1 MSDNEN
7 SNKKLMP
14 EGGSSPPTDQVQT
27 TDAPAVDSET
37 KDTSSAEEEEKNPQ
51 TPSTDND
58 KDKDESQG
66 QETEGGEEPNEN
78 PNKENKNDYSETAK
92 KVGESLGEK
101 YNKMLEA
108 KKNDNNKDSLGDQMK
123 DLNEVQVD
131 KAFVSDSINLLGKI
145 SFDELIGNPLRAAVK
160 AQRDLAKET
169 LSYIREE
176 GIKVDENGQGQITY
190 VTMNFIRDGKQ
201 VKMRVPLLTLMPV
214 PRLSISTMSYTFKA
228 KVNAMSGVVAS
239 VGSGGTPINA
249 GISTGEGSKSA
260 APAKQTTDSS
270 AKGNNETTGNKP
282 GASTDNPAASK
293 DNPAASK
300 DNPAASSNNPTA
312 SAAGAK
318 PTISTTPTMSVG
330 YSSKKDS
337 GATRDSRYS
346 VETTMD
352 ISITASEGEM
362 PRGIDRL
369 LGVLDDSTEVIDPK
383 GTLQVSADRISL
395 VNNYGAISVSYR
407 NGKGAYAPTDVT
419 CEPIEGEAKPDMLE
433 SGDEMLLIFKAK
445 GVYMVSAGE
454 LHRIVFVS

>member
-7 SNKKLMP
+7 NNNDLKP
-14 EGGSSPPTDQVQT
+14 GGESSPPT
-27 TDAPAVDSET
+27 
-37 KDTSSAEEEEKNPQ
+37 EENPQ
-51 TPSTDND
+51 TPHTDND
-58 KDKDESQG
+58 NDKDESQG
-66 QETEGGEEPNEN
+66 QETEGGKKPDDNKKEDEN
-78 PNKENKNDYSETAK
+78 PNKENKNDLPNKIGNSVG
-92 KVGESLGEK
+92 KVFKEGVDAWKATSNAG
-101 YNKMLEA
+101 
-108 KKNDNNKDSLGDQMK
+108 NDKSLGDQMK

-249 GISTGEGSKSA
+249 GISTDNGSKSA
-260 APAKQTTDSS
+260 ASAKPTTDPS
-270 AKGNNETTGNKP
+270 AKGNNGKAGDNP
-282 GASTDNPAASK
+282 AASTDNPAASTE
-293 DNPAASK
+293 NPATSSNK
-300 DNPAASSNNPTA
+300 TAASAT
-312 SAAGAK
+312 GAK

-407 NGKGAYAPTDVT
+407 NGKGAYAPTDVN
-419 CEPIEGEAKPDMLE
+419 CDPIEGEAKPDMLE

-454 LHRIVFVS
+454 LTRIVFVS

>member
-1 MSDNEN
+1 
-7 SNKKLMP
+7 MP
-14 EGGSSPPTDQVQT
+14 EGESSPPT
-27 TDAPAVDSET
+27 
-37 KDTSSAEEEEKNPQ
+37 EENPQ
-51 TPSTDND
+51 TPHTDNDND
-58 KDKDESQG
+58 KDKSQSQES
-66 QETEGGEEPNEN
+66 EGGEEPDVNNKEDEN
-78 PNKENKNDYSETAK
+78 PNKENKNDLANKIGNSVG
-92 KVGESLGEK
+92 KVVEEGIDAWKATSNTGK
-101 YNKMLEA
+101 
-108 KKNDNNKDSLGDQMK
+108 DNSLGDQMK

-190 VTMNFIRDGKQ
+190 VTMNFFRDGKQ

-228 KVNAMSGVVAS
+228 KVNAMSGVVTS

-249 GISTGEGSKSA
+249 GMSTDNGSKSA
-260 APAKQTTDSS
+260 ASAKPAKESS
-270 AKGNNETTGNKP
+270 AKGNNEKTGDKP
-282 GASTDNPAASK
+282 AASTDNPST
-293 DNPAASK
+293 
-300 DNPAASSNNPTA
+300 SSNKPTA

-395 VNNYGAISVSYR
+395 VNNYGVISVSYR

-419 CEPIEGEAKPDMLE
+419 CDPIEGEAKPDMLE

-454 LHRIVFVS
+454 LTRIVFVS

>member
-7 SNKKLMP
+7 NNNDLIP
-14 EGGSSPPTDQVQT
+14 EGGSSPPTDQVSQ

-37 KDTSSAEEEEKNPQ
+37 TDTSSAEEENQ
-51 TPSTDND
+51 QAPSTDND
-58 KDKDESQG
+58 KNQSHES
-66 QETEGGEEPNEN
+66 NE
-78 PNKENKNDYSETAK
+78 
-92 KVGESLGEK
+92 GEK
-101 YNKMLEA
+101 SEKNEDNKSDDS
-108 KKNDNNKDSLGDQMK
+108 KKKEEKSTLDKTVDTTTSVIGALGDAHNAAQKKEKTPSLGDQMK

-190 VTMNFIRDGKQ
+190 VTMNFFRDGKQ

-249 GISTGEGSKSA
+249 GMSTDNSSKSA
-260 APAKQTTDSS
+260 ASAKATTNSS
-270 AKGNNETTGNKP
+270 SKGNNEKTGDEP
-282 GASTDNPAASK
+282 AASTDNSAVSSNKTAASATGTK
-293 DNPAASK
+293 S
-300 DNPAASSNNPTA
+300 
-312 SAAGAK
+312 
-318 PTISTTPTMSVG
+318 TISTTPTMSVG

-395 VNNYGAISVSYR
+395 VNNYGTISVSYR

-419 CEPIEGEAKPDMLE
+419 CDPIEGEAKPDMLE

-454 LHRIVFVS
+454 LTRIVFVS

>member
-7 SNKKLMP
+7 NNNDLIP
-14 EGGSSPPTDQVQT
+14 EGGSSPPTEENLQ
-27 TDAPAVDSET
+27 AP
-37 KDTSSAEEEEKNPQ
+37 P
-51 TPSTDND
+51 TDND
-58 KDKDESQG
+58 KNQSHESNEGKKSEKSEDNKSDDSKKKEEKSTLDKTVDTTTSVIGALGDAHNAAQK
-66 QETEGGEEPNEN
+66 
-78 PNKENKNDYSETAK
+78 KEKAP
-92 KVGESLGEK
+92 
-101 YNKMLEA
+101 
-108 KKNDNNKDSLGDQMK
+108 SLGDQMK

-190 VTMNFIRDGKQ
+190 VTMNFFRDGKQ

-249 GISTGEGSKSA
+249 GMSTDNSSKSA
-260 APAKQTTDSS
+260 ASAKPAKDSS
-270 AKGNNETTGNKP
+270 AKGNNEKTGDKP
-282 GASTDNPAASK
+282 AASSEKPAASTDNS
-293 DNPAASK
+293 
-300 DNPAASSNNPTA
+300 AASSNKTA
-312 SAAGAK
+312 TSAAGAK
-318 PTISTTPTMSVG
+318 PTIATTPTMSVG

-419 CEPIEGEAKPDMLE
+419 CDPIEGEAKPDMLE

-454 LHRIVFVS
+454 LTRIVFVS

>member
-7 SNKKLMP
+7 NNNDLMP
-14 EGGSSPPTDQVQT
+14 EGGSSPPT
-27 TDAPAVDSET
+27 
-37 KDTSSAEEEEKNPQ
+37 EENPQ

-58 KDKDESQG
+58 KNQRHESNEGKKSEKSEDNKSDDSKKKEEKSTLDKVVDTTTSVIGALGDAHNAAQK
-66 QETEGGEEPNEN
+66 
-78 PNKENKNDYSETAK
+78 KEKTP
-92 KVGESLGEK
+92 
-101 YNKMLEA
+101 
-108 KKNDNNKDSLGDQMK
+108 SLGDQMK
-123 DLNEVQVD
+123 DLSEVQVD

-190 VTMNFIRDGKQ
+190 VTMNFFRDGKQ

-249 GISTGEGSKSA
+249 GMSTDNGSKSA
-260 APAKQTTDSS
+260 ASAKPAKDSS
-270 AKGNNETTGNKP
+270 SKGNNEKTGDEP
-282 GASTDNPAASK
+282 AASTDNS
-293 DNPAASK
+293 
-300 DNPAASSNNPTA
+300 AASSNKTAA

-318 PTISTTPTMSVG
+318 PTIATTPTMSVG

-346 VETTMD
+346 VESTMD

-369 LGVLDDSTEVIDPK
+369 LGILDDSTEVIDPK

-395 VNNYGAISVSYR
+395 VNNYGVISVSYR

-454 LHRIVFVS
+454 LTRIVFVS

>member
-7 SNKKLMP
+7 NNNDLKP
-14 EGGSSPPTDQVQT
+14 GGESSPPTEENLQ
-27 TDAPAVDSET
+27 AP
-37 KDTSSAEEEEKNPQ
+37 P
-51 TPSTDND
+51 TDND
-58 KDKDESQG
+58 KNQSHESNEGKKSEKSEDNKSDDSKKKEEKSTLDKAVDTTTSVIGALGDAHNAAQK
-66 QETEGGEEPNEN
+66 
-78 PNKENKNDYSETAK
+78 KEKTP
-92 KVGESLGEK
+92 
-101 YNKMLEA
+101 
-108 KKNDNNKDSLGDQMK
+108 SLGDQMK

-190 VTMNFIRDGKQ
+190 VTMNFFRDGKQ

-249 GISTGEGSKSA
+249 GMSTDNGSKSA
-260 APAKQTTDSS
+260 ASAKPAKDSS
-270 AKGNNETTGNKP
+270 SKGNNEKTG
-282 GASTDNPAASK
+282 DEPAASTE
-293 DNPAASK
+293 NST
-300 DNPAASSNNPTA
+300 ASSNKTA
-312 SAAGAK
+312 VSAAGAK

-369 LGVLDDSTEVIDPK
+369 LGIHDDSTEVIDPK

-395 VNNYGAISVSYR
+395 VNNYGVISVSYR

-454 LHRIVFVS
+454 LTRIVFVS

>member
-7 SNKKLMP
+7 NNNDLIP
-14 EGGSSPPTDQVQT
+14 EGGSSPPTDQVSQ

-37 KDTSSAEEEEKNPQ
+37 TDTSSAEEENQ
-51 TPSTDND
+51 QAPSTDN
-58 KDKDESQG
+58 DKDESQG
-66 QETEGGEEPNEN
+66 QETEGGEKPDG
-78 PNKENKNDYSETAK
+78 NKKEDKNDLSDQLKEAGK
-92 KVGESLGEK
+92 SLTQK
-101 YNKMLEA
+101 YNELLEA
-108 KKNDNNKDSLGDQMK
+108 KKNDNKKDSLGDQMK

-176 GIKVDENGQGQITY
+176 GIKVDEDGQGQITY
-190 VTMNFIRDGKQ
+190 VTMNFFRDGKQ

-249 GISTGEGSKSA
+249 GMSTDNSSKSA
-260 APAKQTTDSS
+260 ASAKATTNSS
-270 AKGNNETTGNKP
+270 SKGNNEKTGDEP
-282 GASTDNPAASK
+282 AASTDNSAVSSNKTAASATGTK
-293 DNPAASK
+293 S
-300 DNPAASSNNPTA
+300 
-312 SAAGAK
+312 
-318 PTISTTPTMSVG
+318 TISTTPTMSVG

-395 VNNYGAISVSYR
+395 VNNYGTISVSYR

-419 CEPIEGEAKPDMLE
+419 CDPIEGEAKPDMLE

-454 LHRIVFVS
+454 LTRIVFVS

>member
-1 MSDNEN
+1 
-7 SNKKLMP
+7 MP
-14 EGGSSPPTDQVQT
+14 EGGSSPPTDQVSQ
-27 TDAPAVDSET
+27 TDAPAVGSENN
-37 KDTSSAEEEEKNPQ
+37 DTSSAEEKEEKPQ
-51 TPSTDND
+51 GPSTDND

-66 QETEGGEEPNEN
+66 QETEGGEES
-78 PNKENKNDYSETAK
+78 NKENKNDFSETAK
-92 KVGESLGEK
+92 KVGKSLTEK
-101 YNKMLEA
+101 YNELLEA
-108 KKNDNNKDSLGDQMK
+108 KKNDNKKDSLGDQMK

-131 KAFVSDSINLLGKI
+131 KTFVSDSINLLGKI

-190 VTMNFIRDGKQ
+190 VTMNFFRDGKQ

-249 GISTGEGSKSA
+249 GMSTDYGSKSA
-260 APAKQTTDSS
+260 ASAKPAKDSS
-270 AKGNNETTGNKP
+270 SKGNNEKTGDEP
-282 GASTDNPAASK
+282 AASTDNS
-293 DNPAASK
+293 
-300 DNPAASSNNPTA
+300 AASSNKTAA

-369 LGVLDDSTEVIDPK
+369 LGILDDSTEVIDPK

-454 LHRIVFVS
+454 LTRIVFVS

>member
-7 SNKKLMP
+7 NNKDLKP
-14 EGGSSPPTDQVQT
+14 GGESSPPTDQVSQ

-37 KDTSSAEEEEKNPQ
+37 TDTSSAEEENQ
-51 TPSTDND
+51 QAPSADND
-58 KDKDESQG
+58 KNQSHES
-66 QETEGGEEPNEN
+66 NE
-78 PNKENKNDYSETAK
+78 
-92 KVGESLGEK
+92 GEK
-101 YNKMLEA
+101 SEKNEDNKSDDS
-108 KKNDNNKDSLGDQMK
+108 KKKEEKSTLDKTVDTTTSVIGALGDAHNAAQKKEKTPSLGDQMK

-131 KAFVSDSINLLGKI
+131 KAFVSDSINLLGRI

-190 VTMNFIRDGKQ
+190 VTMNFFRDGKQ

-249 GISTGEGSKSA
+249 GISTDNGSKSA
-260 APAKQTTDSS
+260 ASAKPAKDSS
-270 AKGNNETTGNKP
+270 AKGNNEKTGDKP
-282 GASTDNPAASK
+282 AASSEKPAASTDNS
-293 DNPAASK
+293 
-300 DNPAASSNNPTA
+300 AASSNKTAA
-312 SAAGAK
+312 SATGAK

-395 VNNYGAISVSYR
+395 VNNYGVISVSYR

-419 CEPIEGEAKPDMLE
+419 CDPIEGEAKPDMLE

-454 LHRIVFVS
+454 LTRIVFVS

>member
-1 MSDNEN
+1 
-7 SNKKLMP
+7 MP
-14 EGGSSPPTDQVQT
+14 EGGSSPPTDQVPT

-37 KDTSSAEEEEKNPQ
+37 NDTSSAENEEENQQ
-51 TPSTDND
+51 TPTTDND
-58 KDKDESQG
+58 NDESQG
-66 QETEGGEEPNEN
+66 QETEGGEEPN
-78 PNKENKNDYSETAK
+78 KENKNDFSETAK
-92 KVGESLGEK
+92 KVGKSLTDK
-101 YNKMLEA
+101 YNELKEA
-108 KKNDNNKDSLGDQMK
+108 KKNDNKKDSLGDQMK

-131 KAFVSDSINLLGKI
+131 KTFVSDSINLLGKI

-260 APAKQTTDSS
+260 APAKPTTDSS
-270 AKGNNETTGNKP
+270 AKGNNEKTGEKP
-282 GASTDNPAASK
+282 AASTDNPTASTE
-293 DNPAASK
+293 
-300 DNPAASSNNPTA
+300 NPAASSNKTA
-312 SAAGAK
+312 TSATGAK

-454 LHRIVFVS
+454 LTRIVFVS

>member
-7 SNKKLMP
+7 NNKDLKP
-14 EGGSSPPTDQVQT
+14 GGGSSPPT
-27 TDAPAVDSET
+27 
-37 KDTSSAEEEEKNPQ
+37 EENSQ
-51 TPSTDND
+51 TPPTDND
-58 KDKDESQG
+58 ENQSHES
-66 QETEGGEEPNEN
+66 NE
-78 PNKENKNDYSETAK
+78 
-92 KVGESLGEK
+92 GEK
-101 YNKMLEA
+101 SEKNEDNKSDDS
-108 KKNDNNKDSLGDQMK
+108 KKKEEKSTLDKTVDTTTSVIGALGDAHNAAQKKEKTPSLGDQMK

-190 VTMNFIRDGKQ
+190 VTMNFFRDGKQ

-249 GISTGEGSKSA
+249 GMSTDNGSKSA
-260 APAKQTTDSS
+260 ASAKPAKDSS
-270 AKGNNETTGNKP
+270 AKGNNEKTGDEP
-282 GASTDNPAASK
+282 AASTDNS
-293 DNPAASK
+293 
-300 DNPAASSNNPTA
+300 AASSNKTAA
-312 SAAGAK
+312 SATGAK
-318 PTISTTPTMSVG
+318 PTIATTPTMSVG

-395 VNNYGAISVSYR
+395 VNNYGVISVSYR

-419 CEPIEGEAKPDMLE
+419 CDPIEGEAKPDMLE

-454 LHRIVFVS
+454 LTRIVFVS

>member
-7 SNKKLMP
+7 NNNDLIP
-14 EGGSSPPTDQVQT
+14 EGGSSPPTEENP
-27 TDAPAVDSET
+27 PA
-37 KDTSSAEEEEKNPQ
+37 
-51 TPSTDND
+51 PSTD
-58 KDKDESQG
+58 KDKNQRHESN
-66 QETEGGEEPNEN
+66 EGKKSEKSEDNKSDDSKKKEEKSTLDKAVDTTTSVIGALGDAHNAAQK
-78 PNKENKNDYSETAK
+78 KEKTP
-92 KVGESLGEK
+92 
-101 YNKMLEA
+101 
-108 KKNDNNKDSLGDQMK
+108 SLGDQMK

-190 VTMNFIRDGKQ
+190 VTMNFFRDGKQ

-249 GISTGEGSKSA
+249 RMSTDNGSKSA
-260 APAKQTTDSS
+260 ASAKPAKDSS
-270 AKGNNETTGNKP
+270 SKGNNEKTGDEP
-282 GASTDNPAASK
+282 AASTDNS
-293 DNPAASK
+293 
-300 DNPAASSNNPTA
+300 AASSNKTAA

-369 LGVLDDSTEVIDPK
+369 LGILDDSTEVIDPK

-395 VNNYGAISVSYR
+395 VNNYGVISVSYR

-454 LHRIVFVS
+454 LTRIVFVS

>member
-1 MSDNEN
+1 
-7 SNKKLMP
+7 MP
-14 EGGSSPPTDQVQT
+14 EGGSSPPT
-27 TDAPAVDSET
+27 
-37 KDTSSAEEEEKNPQ
+37 EENPQ

-58 KDKDESQG
+58 KNQSHESNEGKKSEKSEDNKSDDSKKKEEKSTLDKTVDTTTSVIGALGDAHNAAQK
-66 QETEGGEEPNEN
+66 
-78 PNKENKNDYSETAK
+78 KEKTP
-92 KVGESLGEK
+92 
-101 YNKMLEA
+101 
-108 KKNDNNKDSLGDQMK
+108 SLGDQIK

-176 GIKVDENGQGQITY
+176 GIKVDEDGQGQITY
-190 VTMNFIRDGKQ
+190 VTMNFFRDGKQ

-249 GISTGEGSKSA
+249 GMSTDNGSKSA
-260 APAKQTTDSS
+260 ASAKPAKDSS
-270 AKGNNETTGNKP
+270 AKVNNEKTGDEP
-282 GASTDNPAASK
+282 AASTDNS
-293 DNPAASK
+293 
-300 DNPAASSNNPTA
+300 AASSNKTAA
-312 SAAGAK
+312 SATGTK
-318 PTISTTPTMSVG
+318 STISTTPTMSVG

-395 VNNYGAISVSYR
+395 VNNYGVISVSYR

-454 LHRIVFVS
+454 LTRIVFVS

>member
-7 SNKKLMP
+7 NNNDLMP
-14 EGGSSPPTDQVQT
+14 EGGSSPPTDQVSQ
-27 TDAPAVDSET
+27 TDAPAVGSENN
-37 KDTSSAEEEEKNPQ
+37 DTSSAEKEEEKPQ
-51 TPSTDND
+51 APSADND
-58 KDKDESQG
+58 KDEGQG
-66 QETEGGEEPNEN
+66 QETEGGEKPDG
-78 PNKENKNDYSETAK
+78 NKKEDKNDLSDQLKEAGK
-92 KVGESLGEK
+92 SLTQK
-101 YNKMLEA
+101 YNELLEA
-108 KKNDNNKDSLGDQMK
+108 KKNDNKKDSLGDQIK

-176 GIKVDENGQGQITY
+176 GIKVDEDGQGQITY
-190 VTMNFIRDGKQ
+190 VTMNFFRDGKQ

-249 GISTGEGSKSA
+249 GMSTDNSSKSA
-260 APAKQTTDSS
+260 ASAKPAKDSS
-270 AKGNNETTGNKP
+270 TKGNNEKTG
-282 GASTDNPAASK
+282 DNPAAST
-293 DNPAASK
+293 DNS
-300 DNPAASSNNPTA
+300 AASSNKTAA
-312 SAAGAK
+312 SATGTK
-318 PTISTTPTMSVG
+318 STIATTPTMSVG

-395 VNNYGAISVSYR
+395 VNNYGVISVSYR

-419 CEPIEGEAKPDMLE
+419 CDPIEGEAKPDMLE

-454 LHRIVFVS
+454 LTRIVFVS

>member
-7 SNKKLMP
+7 NNKDLKP
-14 EGGSSPPTDQVQT
+14 GGESSPPTEENLQ
-27 TDAPAVDSET
+27 AP
-37 KDTSSAEEEEKNPQ
+37 P
-51 TPSTDND
+51 TDND
-58 KDKDESQG
+58 KNQSHESNEGKKSEKSEDNKSDDSKKKEEKSTLDKVVDTTTSVIGALGDAHNAAQK
-66 QETEGGEEPNEN
+66 
-78 PNKENKNDYSETAK
+78 KEKTP
-92 KVGESLGEK
+92 
-101 YNKMLEA
+101 
-108 KKNDNNKDSLGDQMK
+108 SLGDQMK
-123 DLNEVQVD
+123 DLSEVQVD

-190 VTMNFIRDGKQ
+190 VTMNFFRDGKQ

-249 GISTGEGSKSA
+249 GMSTDNGSKSA
-260 APAKQTTDSS
+260 ASAKPAKDSS
-270 AKGNNETTGNKP
+270 SKGNNEKTG
-282 GASTDNPAASK
+282 DEPAASP
-293 DNPAASK
+293 DNS
-300 DNPAASSNNPTA
+300 AASSNQTAA

-346 VETTMD
+346 VESTMD

-395 VNNYGAISVSYR
+395 VNNYGVISVSYR

-445 GVYMVSAGE
+445 GVYMISAGE

>member
-7 SNKKLMP
+7 NNKDLKP
-14 EGGSSPPTDQVQT
+14 GGESSPPTDQVSQ

-37 KDTSSAEEEEKNPQ
+37 NDTSSAEEEEENQQ
-51 TPSTDND
+51 TPTTDND
-58 KDKDESQG
+58 ENQG
-66 QETEGGEEPNEN
+66 QETEGGEEPN
-78 PNKENKNDYSETAK
+78 KENKNDFSETAK
-92 KVGESLGEK
+92 NVGKSLTQK
-101 YNKMLEA
+101 YNELLEA
-108 KKNDNNKDSLGDQMK
+108 KKNDNKKDSLGDQMK

-176 GIKVDENGQGQITY
+176 GIKVDEDGQGQITY
-190 VTMNFIRDGKQ
+190 VTMNFFRDGKQ

-249 GISTGEGSKSA
+249 GMSTDNSSKSA
-260 APAKQTTDSS
+260 ASAKATTNSS
-270 AKGNNETTGNKP
+270 SKGNNEKTGDEP
-282 GASTDNPAASK
+282 AASTDNSAVSSNKTAASATGTK
-293 DNPAASK
+293 S
-300 DNPAASSNNPTA
+300 
-312 SAAGAK
+312 
-318 PTISTTPTMSVG
+318 TISTTPTMSVG

-395 VNNYGAISVSYR
+395 VNNYGTISVSYR

-419 CEPIEGEAKPDMLE
+419 CDPIEGEAKPDMLE

-454 LHRIVFVS
+454 LTRIVFVS

>member
-7 SNKKLMP
+7 INNDLMP
-14 EGGSSPPTDQVQT
+14 GGESSPPTDQVSQ

-37 KDTSSAEEEEKNPQ
+37 TDTSSAEEENQ
-51 TPSTDND
+51 QAPSTDND
-58 KDKDESQG
+58 NDESQG
-66 QETEGGEEPNEN
+66 QETEGGEEPN
-78 PNKENKNDYSETAK
+78 KENKNDFSETAK
-92 KVGESLGEK
+92 NVGKSLTQK
-101 YNKMLEA
+101 YNELLEA
-108 KKNDNNKDSLGDQMK
+108 KKNDNKKDSLGDQMK

-190 VTMNFIRDGKQ
+190 VTMNFFRDGKQ

-249 GISTGEGSKSA
+249 GMSTDNSSKSA
-260 APAKQTTDSS
+260 ASAKPAKDSS
-270 AKGNNETTGNKP
+270 AKGNNEKTGDKP
-282 GASTDNPAASK
+282 AASSEKPAASTDNS
-293 DNPAASK
+293 
-300 DNPAASSNNPTA
+300 AASSNKTA
-312 SAAGAK
+312 TSAAGAK
-318 PTISTTPTMSVG
+318 PTIATTPTMSVG

-395 VNNYGAISVSYR
+395 VNNYGVISVSYR

>member
-1 MSDNEN
+1 
-7 SNKKLMP
+7 MP
-14 EGGSSPPTDQVQT
+14 EGGSSPPTDQVSQT
-27 TDAPAVDSET
+27 GAPAVDSET
-37 KDTSSAEEEEKNPQ
+37 TDTSSAEEENQ
-51 TPSTDND
+51 QAPSTDND
-58 KDKDESQG
+58 NDESQS
-66 QETEGGEEPNEN
+66 QETEGGEKPDG
-78 PNKENKNDYSETAK
+78 NKKEDKNDLSDQLKEAGK
-92 KVGESLGEK
+92 SLTQK
-101 YNKMLEA
+101 YNELKEA
-108 KKNDNNKDSLGDQMK
+108 KKNDNKKDSLGDQMK

-131 KAFVSDSINLLGKI
+131 KTFVSDSINLLGKI

-190 VTMNFIRDGKQ
+190 VTMNFFRDGKQ

-249 GISTGEGSKSA
+249 GISTDNGSKSA
-260 APAKQTTDSS
+260 ASAKPAKESS
-270 AKGNNETTGNKP
+270 AKGNNEKTGDEPAASSEKP
-282 GASTDNPAASK
+282 AASTDNS
-293 DNPAASK
+293 
-300 DNPAASSNNPTA
+300 AASSNKTA
-312 SAAGAK
+312 TSAAGAK
-318 PTISTTPTMSVG
+318 PTIATTPTMSVG

-419 CEPIEGEAKPDMLE
+419 CDPIEGEAKPDMLE

-454 LHRIVFVS
+454 LTRIVFVS

>member
-7 SNKKLMP
+7 NNNDLMP
-14 EGGSSPPTDQVQT
+14 EGGSSPPTEENP
-27 TDAPAVDSET
+27 PA
-37 KDTSSAEEEEKNPQ
+37 
-51 TPSTDND
+51 PSTD
-58 KDKDESQG
+58 KDKNQRHESN
-66 QETEGGEEPNEN
+66 EGKKSEKSEDNKSDDSKKKEEKSTLDKVVDTTTSVIGALGDAHNAAQK
-78 PNKENKNDYSETAK
+78 KEKTP
-92 KVGESLGEK
+92 
-101 YNKMLEA
+101 
-108 KKNDNNKDSLGDQMK
+108 SLGDQMK
-123 DLNEVQVD
+123 DLSEVQVD

-190 VTMNFIRDGKQ
+190 VTMNFFRDGKQ

-249 GISTGEGSKSA
+249 GMSTDNGSKSA
-260 APAKQTTDSS
+260 ASAKPAKDSS
-270 AKGNNETTGNKP
+270 SKGNNEKTG
-282 GASTDNPAASK
+282 DEPAASTE
-293 DNPAASK
+293 NS
-300 DNPAASSNNPTA
+300 AASSNKTAA

-346 VETTMD
+346 VESTMD

-369 LGVLDDSTEVIDPK
+369 LGILDDSTEVIDPK

-395 VNNYGAISVSYR
+395 VNNYGVISVSYR

-445 GVYMVSAGE
+445 GVYMISAGE
-454 LHRIVFVS
+454 LTRIVFVS

>member
-7 SNKKLMP
+7 NNKDLKP
-14 EGGSSPPTDQVQT
+14 GGESSPPT
-27 TDAPAVDSET
+27 
-37 KDTSSAEEEEKNPQ
+37 EENPQ
-51 TPSTDND
+51 TPHTDNDND
-58 KDKDESQG
+58 KDKSQS
-66 QETEGGEEPNEN
+66 QETEGGEEPDVNNKEDEN
-78 PNKENKNDYSETAK
+78 PNKENNNDLPDKIGNS
-92 KVGESLGEK
+92 VGKAFKEGMDAWKATSNTG
-101 YNKMLEA
+101 
-108 KKNDNNKDSLGDQMK
+108 NDKSLGDQMK

-176 GIKVDENGQGQITY
+176 GIKVDEDGQGQITY
-190 VTMNFIRDGKQ
+190 VTMNFFRDGKQ

-249 GISTGEGSKSA
+249 GMSTDNSSKSA
-260 APAKQTTDSS
+260 ASAKATTNSS
-270 AKGNNETTGNKP
+270 SKGNNEKTGDEP
-282 GASTDNPAASK
+282 AASTDNSAVSSNKTAASATGTK
-293 DNPAASK
+293 S
-300 DNPAASSNNPTA
+300 
-312 SAAGAK
+312 
-318 PTISTTPTMSVG
+318 TISTTPTMSVG

-395 VNNYGAISVSYR
+395 VNNYGVISVSYR

-454 LHRIVFVS
+454 LTRIVFVS

>member
-7 SNKKLMP
+7 NNKDLKP
-14 EGGSSPPTDQVQT
+14 GGGSSPPTDQDPK
-27 TDAPAVDSET
+27 TDATAVGSET
-37 KDTSSAEEEEKNPQ
+37 TDTSSAEEENQ
-51 TPSTDND
+51 QAPSTDND
-58 KDKDESQG
+58 NDESQG
-66 QETEGGEEPNEN
+66 QETEGGEEPDGNNKENEN
-78 PNKENKNDYSETAK
+78 PNKENKNDLPNTIGNSVG
-92 KVGESLGEK
+92 KVFKEGVDAWKATSNAGK
-101 YNKMLEA
+101 
-108 KKNDNNKDSLGDQMK
+108 DNSLGDQMK

-249 GISTGEGSKSA
+249 GISTDNGSKSA
-260 APAKQTTDSS
+260 ASAKPAKDSS
-270 AKGNNETTGNKP
+270 AKGNNEKTG
-282 GASTDNPAASK
+282 DNPAAST
-293 DNPAASK
+293 DNSADSSNKTAAS
-300 DNPAASSNNPTA
+300 AT
-312 SAAGAK
+312 GAK
-318 PTISTTPTMSVG
+318 PTIATTPTMSVG

-395 VNNYGAISVSYR
+395 VNNYGVISVSYR
-407 NGKGAYAPTDVT
+407 NGKGAYAPMDVT

-454 LHRIVFVS
+454 LTRIVFVS

>member
-7 SNKKLMP
+7 NNNDLMP
-14 EGGSSPPTDQVQT
+14 VGGSSPPTEENP
-27 TDAPAVDSET
+27 PA
-37 KDTSSAEEEEKNPQ
+37 
-51 TPSTDND
+51 PSTD
-58 KDKDESQG
+58 KDKNQRHESN
-66 QETEGGEEPNEN
+66 EGKKSEKSEDNKSDDSKKKEEKSTLDKAVDTTTSVIGALGDAHNAAQK
-78 PNKENKNDYSETAK
+78 KEKTP
-92 KVGESLGEK
+92 
-101 YNKMLEA
+101 
-108 KKNDNNKDSLGDQMK
+108 SLGDQMK
-123 DLNEVQVD
+123 DLSEVQVD

-190 VTMNFIRDGKQ
+190 VTMNFFRDGKQ

-249 GISTGEGSKSA
+249 GMSTDNGSKSA
-260 APAKQTTDSS
+260 ASAKPAKDSS
-270 AKGNNETTGNKP
+270 SKGNNEKTGDEP
-282 GASTDNPAASK
+282 AASTDNS
-293 DNPAASK
+293 
-300 DNPAASSNNPTA
+300 AASSNKTAA

-346 VETTMD
+346 VESTMD

-369 LGVLDDSTEVIDPK
+369 LGILDDSTEVIDPK

-395 VNNYGAISVSYR
+395 VNNYGVISVSYR

-454 LHRIVFVS
+454 LTRIVFVS

>member
-7 SNKKLMP
+7 NNKDLKP
-14 EGGSSPPTDQVQT
+14 GGESSPPTDQVSQ

-37 KDTSSAEEEEKNPQ
+37 TDTSSAEEENQ
-51 TPSTDND
+51 QAPSTDND
-58 KDKDESQG
+58 KNQSHES
-66 QETEGGEEPNEN
+66 NE
-78 PNKENKNDYSETAK
+78 
-92 KVGESLGEK
+92 GEK
-101 YNKMLEA
+101 SEKNEDNKSDDS
-108 KKNDNNKDSLGDQMK
+108 KKKEEKSTLDKTVDTTTSVIGALGDAHNAAQKKEKTPSLGDQMK

-176 GIKVDENGQGQITY
+176 GIKVDEDGQGQITY
-190 VTMNFIRDGKQ
+190 VTMNFFRDGKQ

-249 GISTGEGSKSA
+249 GMSTDNSSKSA
-260 APAKQTTDSS
+260 ASAKATTNSS
-270 AKGNNETTGNKP
+270 SKGNNEKTGDEP
-282 GASTDNPAASK
+282 AASTDNSAVSSNKTAASATGTK
-293 DNPAASK
+293 S
-300 DNPAASSNNPTA
+300 
-312 SAAGAK
+312 
-318 PTISTTPTMSVG
+318 TISTTPTMSVG

-395 VNNYGAISVSYR
+395 VNNYGTISVSYR

-419 CEPIEGEAKPDMLE
+419 CDPIEGEAKPDMLE

-454 LHRIVFVS
+454 LTRIVFVS

>member
-7 SNKKLMP
+7 NNNDLMP
-14 EGGSSPPTDQVQT
+14 EGGSSPPTDQVSQ

-37 KDTSSAEEEEKNPQ
+37 TDTSSAEEENQ
-51 TPSTDND
+51 QAPSTDND
-58 KDKDESQG
+58 NDESQG
-66 QETEGGEEPNEN
+66 QETEGGEEPN
-78 PNKENKNDYSETAK
+78 KENKNDFSETAK
-92 KVGESLGEK
+92 NVGKSLTQK
-101 YNKMLEA
+101 YNELLEA
-108 KKNDNNKDSLGDQMK
+108 KKNDNKKDSLGDQMK

-176 GIKVDENGQGQITY
+176 GIKVDEDGQGQITY
-190 VTMNFIRDGKQ
+190 VTMNFFRDGKQ

-249 GISTGEGSKSA
+249 GISTDNGSKSA
-260 APAKQTTDSS
+260 ASAKPAKDSS
-270 AKGNNETTGNKP
+270 AKVNNEKTGDEP
-282 GASTDNPAASK
+282 AASTDNS
-293 DNPAASK
+293 
-300 DNPAASSNNPTA
+300 AASSNKTAA
-312 SAAGAK
+312 SATGAK

-419 CEPIEGEAKPDMLE
+419 CDPIEGEAKPDMLE

-454 LHRIVFVS
+454 LTRIVFVS

>member
-7 SNKKLMP
+7 NNKDLKP
-14 EGGSSPPTDQVQT
+14 GGESSPPTDQVSE

-37 KDTSSAEEEEKNPQ
+37 TDTSSAEEENQ
-51 TPSTDND
+51 QAPSTDND
-58 KDKDESQG
+58 KNKDESQS
-66 QETEGGEEPNEN
+66 QETEGGEEPDEN
-78 PNKENKNDYSETAK
+78 PNKENNNDLADKLK
-92 KVGESLGEK
+92 KGGESLTQK
-101 YNKMLEA
+101 YNKLLEA
-108 KKNDNNKDSLGDQMK
+108 KRNENNKDSLGDQMK

-131 KAFVSDSINLLGKI
+131 KTFVSDSINLLGKI

-249 GISTGEGSKSA
+249 GISTDNGSKSA
-260 APAKQTTDSS
+260 APTKPTTDSS
-270 AKGNNETTGNKP
+270 SKGNNGKTGEKP
-282 GASTDNPAASK
+282 AASTDNSAASTE
-293 DNPAASK
+293 
-300 DNPAASSNNPTA
+300 NPAASSNKTAA
-312 SAAGAK
+312 SATGAK

-407 NGKGAYAPTDVT
+407 NGKGAYTPTDVN
-419 CEPIEGEAKPDMLE
+419 CEPIEGETKPDMLE

>member
-7 SNKKLMP
+7 NNNDLMP
-14 EGGSSPPTDQVQT
+14 EGGSSPPTEENP
-27 TDAPAVDSET
+27 PA
-37 KDTSSAEEEEKNPQ
+37 
-51 TPSTDND
+51 PSTD
-58 KDKDESQG
+58 KDKNQRHESN
-66 QETEGGEEPNEN
+66 EGKKSEKSEDNKSDDSKKKEEKSTLDKVVDTTTSVIGALGDAHNAAQK
-78 PNKENKNDYSETAK
+78 KEKTP
-92 KVGESLGEK
+92 
-101 YNKMLEA
+101 
-108 KKNDNNKDSLGDQMK
+108 SLGDQMK

-131 KAFVSDSINLLGKI
+131 KTFVSDSINLLGKI

-190 VTMNFIRDGKQ
+190 VTMNFFRDGKQ

-249 GISTGEGSKSA
+249 GMSTDNGSKSA
-260 APAKQTTDSS
+260 ASAKQAKDSS
-270 AKGNNETTGNKP
+270 SKGNNEKTGDEP
-282 GASTDNPAASK
+282 AASTDNS
-293 DNPAASK
+293 
-300 DNPAASSNNPTA
+300 AASSNKTAA

-369 LGVLDDSTEVIDPK
+369 LGILDDSTEVIDPK

-395 VNNYGAISVSYR
+395 VNNYGVISVSYR

-454 LHRIVFVS
+454 LTRIVFVS

>member
-7 SNKKLMP
+7 NNKDLKP
-14 EGGSSPPTDQVQT
+14 GGESSPPTEENLQ
-27 TDAPAVDSET
+27 AP
-37 KDTSSAEEEEKNPQ
+37 P
-51 TPSTDND
+51 TDND
-58 KDKDESQG
+58 KNQRHESNEGKKSEKSEDNKSDDSKKKEEKSTLDKVVDTTTSVIGALGDAHNAAQK
-66 QETEGGEEPNEN
+66 
-78 PNKENKNDYSETAK
+78 KEKTP
-92 KVGESLGEK
+92 
-101 YNKMLEA
+101 
-108 KKNDNNKDSLGDQMK
+108 SLGDQMK

-190 VTMNFIRDGKQ
+190 VTMNFFRDGKQ

-249 GISTGEGSKSA
+249 GISTDNGSKSA
-260 APAKQTTDSS
+260 ASAKPAKDSS
-270 AKGNNETTGNKP
+270 SKGNNEKTGDEP
-282 GASTDNPAASK
+282 AASTDNSAVSSNKTAAS
-293 DNPAASK
+293 A
-300 DNPAASSNNPTA
+300 T
-312 SAAGAK
+312 GAK
-318 PTISTTPTMSVG
+318 STISTTPTMSVG

-346 VETTMD
+346 VESTMD

-369 LGVLDDSTEVIDPK
+369 LGILDDSTEVIDPK

-395 VNNYGAISVSYR
+395 VNNYGVISVSYR

-454 LHRIVFVS
+454 LTRIVFVS

>member
-7 SNKKLMP
+7 NNKDLKP
-14 EGGSSPPTDQVQT
+14 GGESSPPTDQVSQ

-37 KDTSSAEEEEKNPQ
+37 TDTSSAEEENQ
-51 TPSTDND
+51 QAPSTDND
-58 KDKDESQG
+58 NDESRG
-66 QETEGGEEPNEN
+66 QETEGGEKPDG
-78 PNKENKNDYSETAK
+78 NKKEDKNDLSDQLKEAGK
-92 KVGESLGEK
+92 SLTQK
-101 YNKMLEA
+101 YNELLEA
-108 KKNDNNKDSLGDQMK
+108 KKNDNKKDSLGDQMK

-176 GIKVDENGQGQITY
+176 GIKVDEDGQGQITY
-190 VTMNFIRDGKQ
+190 VTMNFFRDGKQ

-249 GISTGEGSKSA
+249 GMSTDNGSKSA
-260 APAKQTTDSS
+260 ASAKPAKDSS
-270 AKGNNETTGNKP
+270 AKGNNEETG
-282 GASTDNPAASK
+282 DNPAAST
-293 DNPAASK
+293 DNSA
-300 DNPAASSNNPTA
+300 DSSNKTAA

-318 PTISTTPTMSVG
+318 PTIATTPTMSVG

-395 VNNYGAISVSYR
+395 VNNYGVISVSYR

-419 CEPIEGEAKPDMLE
+419 CDPIEGEAKPDMLE

-454 LHRIVFVS
+454 LTRIVFVS

>member
-7 SNKKLMP
+7 NNKDLKP
-14 EGGSSPPTDQVQT
+14 GGESSPPTEENLQ
-27 TDAPAVDSET
+27 AP
-37 KDTSSAEEEEKNPQ
+37 P
-51 TPSTDND
+51 TDND
-58 KDKDESQG
+58 KNQSHESNEGKKSEKSEDNKSDDSKKKEEKSTLDKAVDTTTSVIGALGDAHNAAQK
-66 QETEGGEEPNEN
+66 
-78 PNKENKNDYSETAK
+78 KEKTP
-92 KVGESLGEK
+92 
-101 YNKMLEA
+101 
-108 KKNDNNKDSLGDQMK
+108 SLGDQMK
-123 DLNEVQVD
+123 DLSEVQVD

-190 VTMNFIRDGKQ
+190 VTMNFFRDGKQ

-249 GISTGEGSKSA
+249 GMSTDNGSKSA
-260 APAKQTTDSS
+260 ASAKPAKDSS
-270 AKGNNETTGNKP
+270 SKGNNEKTGDEP
-282 GASTDNPAASK
+282 AASTDNS
-293 DNPAASK
+293 
-300 DNPAASSNNPTA
+300 AASSNKTAA

-369 LGVLDDSTEVIDPK
+369 LGILDDSTEVIDPK

-395 VNNYGAISVSYR
+395 VNNYGVISVSYR

-445 GVYMVSAGE
+445 GVYMISAGE
-454 LHRIVFVS
+454 LTRIVFVS

>member
-1 MSDNEN
+1 
-7 SNKKLMP
+7 MP

-27 TDAPAVDSET
+27 TDATAVDSET
-37 KDTSSAEEEEKNPQ
+37 NNTSSAENEEENQQ
-51 TPSTDND
+51 TPTTDND
-58 KDKDESQG
+58 NDESQG
-66 QETEGGEEPNEN
+66 QGTEGGEEPDGNNKENEN
-78 PNKENKNDYSETAK
+78 PNKENKNDLPDQLKEAGK
-92 KVGESLGEK
+92 SLTDK
-101 YNKMLEA
+101 YNELKEA
-108 KKNDNNKDSLGDQMK
+108 KKNDNKKDSLGDQMK

-131 KAFVSDSINLLGKI
+131 KTFVSDSINLLGKI

-249 GISTGEGSKSA
+249 GISTDNGSKSA
-260 APAKQTTDSS
+260 ASAKPTTDPS
-270 AKGNNETTGNKP
+270 AKGNNGKAGDNP
-282 GASTDNPAASK
+282 AASTDNPATSTENSATSSNK
-293 DNPAASK
+293 TAAS
-300 DNPAASSNNPTA
+300 AT
-312 SAAGAK
+312 GAK

-407 NGKGAYAPTDVT
+407 NGKGAYVPTDVT

>member
-7 SNKKLMP
+7 NNNDLMP
-14 EGGSSPPTDQVQT
+14 EGGSSPPTEENP
-27 TDAPAVDSET
+27 PA
-37 KDTSSAEEEEKNPQ
+37 
-51 TPSTDND
+51 PSTD
-58 KDKDESQG
+58 KDKNQRHESN
-66 QETEGGEEPNEN
+66 EG
-78 PNKENKNDYSETAK
+78 KKSEK
-92 KVGESLGEK
+92 SE
-101 YNKMLEA
+101 
-108 KKNDNNKDSLGDQMK
+108 DNNSDDSKKKEEKSTLDKVVDTTTSVIGALGDAHNAAQKKEKTPSLGDQMK
-123 DLNEVQVD
+123 DLSEVQVD

-190 VTMNFIRDGKQ
+190 VTMNFFRDGKQ

-249 GISTGEGSKSA
+249 GMSTDNGSKSA
-260 APAKQTTDSS
+260 ASAKQAKDSS
-270 AKGNNETTGNKP
+270 SKGNNEKTGDEP
-282 GASTDNPAASK
+282 AASTDNS
-293 DNPAASK
+293 
-300 DNPAASSNNPTA
+300 AASSNKTAA

-346 VETTMD
+346 VESTMD

-369 LGVLDDSTEVIDPK
+369 LGILDDSTEVIDPK

-395 VNNYGAISVSYR
+395 VNNYGVISVSYR

-454 LHRIVFVS
+454 LTRIVFVS

>member
-7 SNKKLMP
+7 KNKDLMP
-14 EGGSSPPTDQVQT
+14 EGDSSPPTDQVQT
-27 TDAPAVDSET
+27 TDATAVDSET
-37 KDTSSAEEEEKNPQ
+37 NDTSSAENEEKNPQ
-51 TPSTDND
+51 TPPTDND

-66 QETEGGEEPNEN
+66 QETEGGEEPN
-78 PNKENKNDYSETAK
+78 KENKNDYSETAK
-92 KVGESLGEK
+92 KVGDSLTQK
-101 YNKMLEA
+101 YNKLLEA
-108 KKNDNNKDSLGDQMK
+108 KRNENNKDSLGDQMK

-131 KAFVSDSINLLGKI
+131 KTFVSDSINLLGKI

-260 APAKQTTDSS
+260 APAKPTTDSS
-270 AKGNNETTGNKP
+270 SKGNNGKTGEKP
-282 GASTDNPAASK
+282 AASTDNSAASTE
-293 DNPAASK
+293 NPATSSNK
-300 DNPAASSNNPTA
+300 TAASAT
-312 SAAGAK
+312 GAK
-318 PTISTTPTMSVG
+318 STISTTPTMSVG

>member
-7 SNKKLMP
+7 NNKDLKP
-14 EGGSSPPTDQVQT
+14 GGESSPPTEENLQ
-27 TDAPAVDSET
+27 AP
-37 KDTSSAEEEEKNPQ
+37 P
-51 TPSTDND
+51 TDND
-58 KDKDESQG
+58 KNQRHESNEGKKSEKSEDNKSDDSKKKEEKSTLDKVVDTTTSVIGALGDAHNAAQK
-66 QETEGGEEPNEN
+66 
-78 PNKENKNDYSETAK
+78 KEKTP
-92 KVGESLGEK
+92 
-101 YNKMLEA
+101 
-108 KKNDNNKDSLGDQMK
+108 SLGDQMK
-123 DLNEVQVD
+123 DLSEVQVD

-190 VTMNFIRDGKQ
+190 VTMNFFRDGKQ

-249 GISTGEGSKSA
+249 GMSTDNGSKSA
-260 APAKQTTDSS
+260 ASAKPAKDSS
-270 AKGNNETTGNKP
+270 SKGNNEKTGDEP
-282 GASTDNPAASK
+282 AASTDNS
-293 DNPAASK
+293 
-300 DNPAASSNNPTA
+300 AASSNKTAA

-346 VETTMD
+346 VESTMD

-369 LGVLDDSTEVIDPK
+369 LGILDDSTEVIDPK

-454 LHRIVFVS
+454 LTRIVFVS

>member
-7 SNKKLMP
+7 NNNDLMP
-14 EGGSSPPTDQVQT
+14 EGGSSPPTEENP
-27 TDAPAVDSET
+27 PA
-37 KDTSSAEEEEKNPQ
+37 
-51 TPSTDND
+51 PSTDND
-58 KDKDESQG
+58 KNQSHESNEGKKSEKSEDNKSDDSKKKEEKSTLDKAVDTTTSVIGALGDAHNAAQK
-66 QETEGGEEPNEN
+66 
-78 PNKENKNDYSETAK
+78 KEKTP
-92 KVGESLGEK
+92 
-101 YNKMLEA
+101 
-108 KKNDNNKDSLGDQMK
+108 SLGDQMK

-131 KAFVSDSINLLGKI
+131 KTFVSDSINLLGKI

-190 VTMNFIRDGKQ
+190 VTMNFFRDGKQ

-249 GISTGEGSKSA
+249 GMSTDNGSKSA
-260 APAKQTTDSS
+260 ASAKPAKDSS
-270 AKGNNETTGNKP
+270 SKGNNEKTG
-282 GASTDNPAASK
+282 DEPAASTE
-293 DNPAASK
+293 NS
-300 DNPAASSNNPTA
+300 AASSNKTAA

-369 LGVLDDSTEVIDPK
+369 LGILDDSTEVIDPK

-395 VNNYGAISVSYR
+395 VNNYGVISVSYR

>member
-7 SNKKLMP
+7 NNNDLIP
-14 EGGSSPPTDQVQT
+14 EGGSSPPTEENP
-27 TDAPAVDSET
+27 PA
-37 KDTSSAEEEEKNPQ
+37 
-51 TPSTDND
+51 PSTDND
-58 KDKDESQG
+58 KNQSHESNEGKKSEKSEDNKSDDSKKKEEKSTLDKAVDTTTSVIGALGDAHNAAQK
-66 QETEGGEEPNEN
+66 
-78 PNKENKNDYSETAK
+78 KEKTP
-92 KVGESLGEK
+92 
-101 YNKMLEA
+101 
-108 KKNDNNKDSLGDQMK
+108 SLGDQMK

-190 VTMNFIRDGKQ
+190 VTMNFFRDGKQ

-249 GISTGEGSKSA
+249 GMSTDNGSKSA
-260 APAKQTTDSS
+260 ASAKPAKDSS
-270 AKGNNETTGNKP
+270 SKGNNEKTG
-282 GASTDNPAASK
+282 DEPAASTE
-293 DNPAASK
+293 NS
-300 DNPAASSNNPTA
+300 AASSNKTAA

-369 LGVLDDSTEVIDPK
+369 LGILDDSTEVIDLK

-395 VNNYGAISVSYR
+395 VNNYGVISVSYR
-407 NGKGAYAPTDVT
+407 NCKGAYAPTDVT

-454 LHRIVFVS
+454 LTRIVFVS

>member
-7 SNKKLMP
+7 NNKDLMP
-14 EGGSSPPTDQVQT
+14 EGGSSPPTDQVSQ

-37 KDTSSAEEEEKNPQ
+37 TDTSSAEEENQ
-51 TPSTDND
+51 QAPSTDND
-58 KDKDESQG
+58 KNKDESQS
-66 QETEGGEEPNEN
+66 QETEGGEEPD
-78 PNKENKNDYSETAK
+78 ENKKEDKNDLADKLK
-92 KVGESLGEK
+92 KGGESLGEK

-108 KKNDNNKDSLGDQMK
+108 KKKDNNKDSLGDQMK

-190 VTMNFIRDGKQ
+190 VTMNFFRDGKQ

-260 APAKQTTDSS
+260 APAKPTTDPS
-270 AKGNNETTGNKP
+270 AKGNNEKAGEKP
-282 GASTDNPAASK
+282 AASTENPAASTNK
-293 DNPAASK
+293 TAAS
-300 DNPAASSNNPTA
+300 AT
-312 SAAGAK
+312 GAK
-318 PTISTTPTMSVG
+318 PTIATTPTMSVG

-395 VNNYGAISVSYR
+395 VNNYGVISVSYR

-454 LHRIVFVS
+454 LTRIVFVS

>member
-7 SNKKLMP
+7 NNKDLKP
-14 EGGSSPPTDQVQT
+14 GGESSPPTEENLQ
-27 TDAPAVDSET
+27 AP
-37 KDTSSAEEEEKNPQ
+37 P
-51 TPSTDND
+51 TDND
-58 KDKDESQG
+58 KNQSHEFNEGKKSEKSEDNKSDDSKKKEEKSTLDKAVDTTTSVIGALGDAHNAAQK
-66 QETEGGEEPNEN
+66 
-78 PNKENKNDYSETAK
+78 KEKTP
-92 KVGESLGEK
+92 
-101 YNKMLEA
+101 
-108 KKNDNNKDSLGDQMK
+108 SLGDQMK

-131 KAFVSDSINLLGKI
+131 KTFVSDSINLLGKI

-190 VTMNFIRDGKQ
+190 VTMNFFRDGKQ

-249 GISTGEGSKSA
+249 GMSTDNGSKSA
-260 APAKQTTDSS
+260 ASAKPAKDSS
-270 AKGNNETTGNKP
+270 SKGNNEKTG
-282 GASTDNPAASK
+282 DEPAASTE
-293 DNPAASK
+293 NS
-300 DNPAASSNNPTA
+300 AASSNKTAA

-369 LGVLDDSTEVIDPK
+369 LGILDDSTEVIDPK

-395 VNNYGAISVSYR
+395 VNNYGVISVSYR

-454 LHRIVFVS
+454 LTRIVFVS

>member
-7 SNKKLMP
+7 KNNDLIP
-14 EGGSSPPTDQVQT
+14 EGGSSPPTDQVSQ
-27 TDAPAVDSET
+27 TDAPAVGSENN
-37 KDTSSAEEEEKNPQ
+37 DTSSAEKEEEKPQ
-51 TPSTDND
+51 APSADND
-58 KDKDESQG
+58 KDEGQG
-66 QETEGGEEPNEN
+66 QETEGGEKPDG
-78 PNKENKNDYSETAK
+78 NKKEDKNDLSDQLKEAGK
-92 KVGESLGEK
+92 SLTDK
-101 YNKMLEA
+101 YNKLLEA
-108 KKNDNNKDSLGDQMK
+108 KKNENNKDSLGDQMK

-131 KAFVSDSINLLGKI
+131 KTFVSDSINLLGKI

-190 VTMNFIRDGKQ
+190 VTMNFFRDGKQ

-249 GISTGEGSKSA
+249 GISTDNGSKSA
-260 APAKQTTDSS
+260 ASAKPAKDSS
-270 AKGNNETTGNKP
+270 AKGNNEKTG
-282 GASTDNPAASK
+282 DNPAAST
-293 DNPAASK
+293 DNS
-300 DNPAASSNNPTA
+300 AASSNKPAA
-312 SAAGAK
+312 SATGAK
-318 PTISTTPTMSVG
+318 PTIATTPTMSVG

-419 CEPIEGEAKPDMLE
+419 CDPIEGEAKPDMLE

-454 LHRIVFVS
+454 LTRIVFVS